1 VVRHPGSL
9 PFPRRPPGTD
19 QLPQIEH
26 IIIVMMENHSY
37 DNYLG
42 MLGRGDGFTLG
53 SGHRPT
59 NANAEANGD
68 LVHAFGMPNAC
79 QTDHGPTQS
88 WNASHRSFN
97 GGRNDGPPD
106 LDELWRDFNRKLGGL
121 FGAKNT
127 GPRGG
132 PGDAGGGGPNFQPDM
147 KSAGVGAAL
156 VVGVVVLIWLGS
168 GFFIVQ
174 EGQQAVVTSFG
185 KYSHTADAGFQWRMP
200 YPFQAHETVNFTQLR
215 SKEVGRNAVIA
226 ATGLRDSSML
236 TQDENIVDIRF
247 TVQYRLK
254 DARAFLFE
262 NRDPEEAVSLAAESA
277 VREIVGKSKIDSVL
291 YEQRDAIASDLA
303 KSVQGQLDRLQAG
316 IVVVNINVQSVQPPE
331 QVQAAFEDTL
341 KAGQDGD
348 RLKKE
353 GLAYASDV
361 IPKAQG
367 TSARLREE
375 AEGYKSRVIAQA
387 EGDAQRFD
395 SVLNEYQKA
404 PSVTRDRMYI
414 DTMQQIYS
422 NVTKMLVDTRSSSNL
437 LYLPLDK
444 LLQQGAASAAPVAPT
459 STPVPGTSETNPSN
473 GSVDVRSRDN
483 QRGRDRES
491 R

>member
-1 VVRHPGSL
+1 MTMSQPNPDASGRTAQPSAWRRLAGLILNSGGGS
-9 PFPRRPPGTD
+9 
-19 QLPQIEH
+19 
-26 IIIVMMENHSY
+26 
-37 DNYLG
+37 
-42 MLGRGDGFTLG
+42 
-53 SGHRPT
+53 
-59 NANAEANGD
+59 
-68 LVHAFGMPNAC
+68 
-79 QTDHGPTQS
+79 
-88 WNASHRSFN
+88 
-97 GGRNDGPPD
+97 GPPD
-106 LDELWRDFNRKLGGL
+106 LDELWRDFNRKLSGL
-121 FGAKNT
+121 FGGKGGGA
-127 GPRGG
+127 PRGNG
-132 PGDAGGGGPNFQPDM
+132 SGDGGGNGPNFQPDM
-147 KSAGVGAAL
+147 KSAGIGAGL
-156 VVGVVVLIWLGS
+156 VAGVVALIWLGS

-174 EGQQAVVTSFG
+174 AGQQAVVTSFG
-185 KYSHTADAGFQWRMP
+185 RYSHTADAGFQWRMP
-200 YPFQAHETVNFTQLR
+200 YPFQAHETVNVTQLR
-215 SKEVGRNAVIA
+215 TADVGRNAVIA

-262 NRDPEEAVSLAAESA
+262 NKDPEAAVTLAAESA

-291 YEQRDAIASDLA
+291 YEQRDAIAAELV
-303 KSVQGQLDRLQAG
+303 KSVQNQLDRLKAG
-316 IVVVNINVQSVQPPE
+316 IIVVNVNVQSVQPPE

-387 EGDAQRFD
+387 DGDAQRFS
-395 SVLNEYQKA
+395 SVLTEYQKA
-404 PSVTRDRMYI
+404 PTVTRDRMYI
-414 DTMQQIYS
+414 DAMQQVYS
-422 NVTKMLVDTRSSSNL
+422 NVSKVMVDTRNNSNL

-444 LLQQGAASAAPVAPT
+444 LLQQTAPAVPTAATPPATVTEAPT
-459 STPVPGTSETNPSN
+459 PA
-473 GSVDVRSRDN
+473 GSGDVRSREN
-483 QRGRDRES
+483 QRGRDRDA